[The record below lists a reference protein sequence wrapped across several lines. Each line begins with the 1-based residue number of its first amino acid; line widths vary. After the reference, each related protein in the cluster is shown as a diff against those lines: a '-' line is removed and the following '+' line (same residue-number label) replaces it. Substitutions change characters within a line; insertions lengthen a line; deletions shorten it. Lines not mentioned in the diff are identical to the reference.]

1 MPVRP
6 YPMGI
11 GLETDI
17 ESGQPLEVEQL
28 HRRARQEALRAQA
41 EDRHQRLLSDLS
53 GQGGAILQDVAA
65 RLAARIN
72 TLVAADPEA
81 HILMQILEGA
91 EQKLLVGE
99 RLAQDALEKVFAR
112 EGLTIPGE

>member
-1 MPVRP
+1 
-6 YPMGI
+6 MGI

-28 HRRARQEALRAQA
+28 HRRARQEALRAQTA
-41 EDRHQRLLSDLS
+41 ERHQRLLNDLS

-72 TLVAADPEA
+72 ELVKTDPEA
-81 HILMQILEGA
+81 HTLMQILEGA
-91 EQKLLVGE
+91 EQQLLVGE

-112 EGLTIPGE
+112 EGLTIPTE

>member
-1 MPVRP
+1 MASRP

-41 EDRHQRLLSDLS
+41 EERHQRLLSDLS
-53 GQGGAILQDVAA
+53 GQGGEILKTVAA
-65 RLAARIN
+65 RLARRIN
-72 TLVAADPEA
+72 ELVDKDPEA
-81 HILMQILEGA
+81 SVLMRLLNDT
-91 EQKLLVGE
+91 EQQLSVGE